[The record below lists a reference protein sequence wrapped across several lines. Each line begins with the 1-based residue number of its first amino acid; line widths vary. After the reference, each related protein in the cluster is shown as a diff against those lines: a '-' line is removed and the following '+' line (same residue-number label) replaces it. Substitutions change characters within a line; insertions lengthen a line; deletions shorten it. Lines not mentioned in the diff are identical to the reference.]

1 MKNSTIQWTDHS
13 FNAWEGCTKVAPEC
27 KNCYAEILVDK
38 RFGRAKW
45 GKGQDRRRT
54 SENLWKQPLRWNE
67 FPMICGKCKQW
78 FNRSYEVGQGCPKL
92 CGGTLHRARV
102 FCLSLGD
109 WLDEE
114 VPIEWLADLLKMIHA
129 TPNLDWQLLTKR
141 PQNWSERIDRALH
154 HLVRTEQYNVA
165 VGIRDWLQRGSALPN
180 VWIGVS
186 AGADQKAA
194 LDIPA
199 KVHFLSCEP
208 MLHPLNT
215 NFPEPFKTAEK
226 FDWIIFGGESG
237 GNARQLRVDWIRT
250 GLAFC
255 RAKKITAFVK
265 QMGRNVVD
273 RNDAGFDGDPGEWP
287 MDTQFRELETGY
299 QGAPVQVLLRDSHG
313 GDMNEWPEPLR
324 VRQFPT
330 Q

>member
-1 MKNSTIQWTDHS
+1 MKDSAIQWTDHT

-45 GKGQDRRRT
+45 GKGQPRRRT

-67 FPMICGKCKQW
+67 IAK
-78 FNRSYEVGQGCPKL
+78 V
-92 CGGTLHRARV
+92 CGGCGESFNYGYDTGQQCPNFCGGALHRARV

-114 VPIEWLADLLKMIHA
+114 VPIEWLADLLKLIHD

-141 PQNWSERIDRALH
+141 PQNWRDR
-154 HLVRTEQYNVA
+154 
-165 VGIRDWLQRGSALPN
+165 VGEAIKTCRDACEGRCRWLQDWLDGTPPHN

-199 KVHFLSCEP
+199 KIHFLSCEP
-208 MLHPLNT
+208 MLHSLDEEQT
-215 NFPEPFKTAEK
+215 HITQE

-237 GNARQLRVDWIRT
+237 KNARFCDIDWIRR
-250 GLAFC
+250 GVEMC
-255 RAKKITAFVK
+255 RFYDIAPFVK
-265 QMGRNVVD
+265 QLGARVIGLPPN
-273 RNDAGFDGDPGEWP
+273 GE
-287 MDTQFRELETGY
+287 MRG
-299 QGAPVQVLLRDSHG
+299 LLDSHG
-313 GDMNEWPEPLR
+313 GDISEWPEDLR
-324 VRQFPT
+324 VREFPV
-330 Q
+330 